1 VALDAVTAVLDSEPA
16 VPPPWRAPA
25 PPAGEAAELCGR
37 WWWMGREY
45 EVTADGDEIV
55 MSCLAVPA
63 EPWRFAREAPDR
75 WRGRSGMN
83 DGEVLQVL
91 RAPDGTVAR
100 LDIATFVF
108 ARSPDHLA

>member
-1 VALDAVTAVLDSEPA
+1 MACLTMPA
-16 VPPPWRAPA
+16 VP
-25 PPAGEAAELCGR
+25 
-37 WWWMGREY
+37 
-45 EVTADGDEIV
+45 
-55 MSCLAVPA
+55 
-63 EPWRFAREAPDR
+63 WRFVREAPDR

-91 RAPDGTVAR
+91 RGPDGTVAR